1 MSSAGRIGSAPA
13 FWTLGAVFLAAMSFT
28 TIPTP
33 LYADYQARDGF
44 PTWVVTVVFAAYA
57 VGVAAALYLV
67 GHQGDRVG
75 RRPLVAAALGCEIL
89 SAVLFLLFPDVPG
102 LLVARLVSGIGIGAL
117 TASATAQLAELH
129 LAWRGRGGVLAAA
142 VATVANLGGLG
153 LGPLVA
159 GLLAVF
165 APAPLVTPYLV
176 YVAVLVLA
184 LAAALLV
191 PETVERQRPLPPYR
205 PQRIAVPP
213 SARADFAAAG
223 AASFAAFGVF
233 GLFGAVAPAVLAE
246 QFQVTSP
253 LASGA
258 VAFGVL
264 TAGALAQ
271 LAVLRVPARPQL
283 AAAVAASMLGLAAFA
298 VGVVAGVLPLFVLG
312 GTVAGAG
319 AGLVFRACLTVAAAL
334 APPDRR
340 GETLAGLF
348 LAAYLGLIV
357 PVLAVGAALAAFPPV
372 PVLVTFDI
380 AVAALVLLAGLRL
393 MRRSPAAEEAAW

>member
-1 MSSAGRIGSAPA
+1 MGAASG
-13 FWTLGAVFLAAMSFT
+13 FWTLGAVFLVAMSFT
-28 TIPTP
+28 TVPTP

-44 PTWVVTVVFAAYA
+44 PTSVVTVVFAAYA

-75 RRPLVAAALGCEIL
+75 RRPLVAAAVACE
-89 SAVLFLLFPDVPG
+89 AVSSLVFLLFPDLPG
-102 LLVARLVSGIGIGAL
+102 LLVARVISGIGIGAL

-129 LAWRGRGGVLAAA
+129 DAWRARGGILPAA

-159 GLLAVF
+159 GLLAVL
-165 APAPLVTPYLV
+165 APAPLVTPYVVYLV
-176 YVAVLVLA
+176 VLLLA

-191 PETVERQRPLPPYR
+191 PETVERRRPLPPYR

-213 SARADFAAAG
+213 EARAEFGAAG
-223 AASFAAFGVF
+223 VAVFAAFGVF
-233 GLFGAVAPAVLAE
+233 GLFSAVAPSVLAK
-246 QFQVTSP
+246 QFGVTSP

-264 TAGALAQ
+264 TAGAVAQ
-271 LAVLRVPARPQL
+271 LAFLKAPIRPQL
-283 AAAVAASMLGLAAFA
+283 VAAVGATVVGLAALGTA
-298 VGVVAGVLPLFVLG
+298 VVAGLLPLFVIG
-312 GTVAGAG
+312 GLVAGGG
-319 AGLVFRACLTVAAAL
+319 AGLVFRACLGVAGAL

-357 PVLAVGAALAAFPPV
+357 PVLGVGAALTVLPTV
-372 PVLVTFDI
+372 PVLAAFDT
-380 AVAALVLLAGLRL
+380 AVAVLVLLAGLHL
-393 MRRSPAAEEAAW
+393 LRRSAAAAEAA